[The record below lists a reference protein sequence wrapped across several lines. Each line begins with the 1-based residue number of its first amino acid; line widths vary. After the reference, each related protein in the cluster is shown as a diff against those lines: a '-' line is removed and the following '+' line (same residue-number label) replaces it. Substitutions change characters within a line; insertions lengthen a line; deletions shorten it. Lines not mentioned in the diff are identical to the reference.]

1 MPSPGWKRI
10 LLEGDVA
17 VLSDTAPVD
26 VDFSAASVGVGT
38 TASRYD
44 HKHDVPEALVG
55 DLAAVDGDPAAIGT
69 ANKFVRADHKHALG
83 PLAADLDFNY
93 KEADNLSLEAKDD
106 LTAAPTG
113 AAIKEGRVGFYTY
126 DDHPYVYVT

>member
-1 MPSPGWKRI
+1 MPPELKWKKI
-10 LLEGDVA
+10 LLDGDVA

-26 VDFSAASVGVGT
+26 VDFAAAAVGVGT

-55 DLAAVDGDPAAIGT
+55 DLAAVDGGAAAIGT

-83 PLAADLDFNY
+83 PLVANLDFAEYEADALALDNLEAADAVTTAKLGRIYFD
-93 KEADNLSLEAKDD
+93 KSAD
-106 LTAAPTG
+106 
-113 AAIKEGRVGFYTY
+113 R
-126 DDHPYVYVT
+126 HPYVYVG